1 MDMRKLMRL
10 VEGDSSYQP
19 GLRESVAEWP
29 PTLKDDWAIAEY
41 IEATS
46 SDYVDEEYI
55 REHYRGCHAVLKK
68 VAVTD
73 LEPGDPEHNER
84 SEKKEKKYAKM
95 DLATMPPLVVEDGQI
110 MDGNHRFRVAVAKG
124 ATHVLCYVVECGL
137 EEGRFDDEN
146 TYEYGSNKTAADYA
160 NMIWYHGSE
169 EEFDQFEDGRGRY
182 FGLWFAEN
190 PKLTGYYGANQ
201 YKVRIHMRNPLI
213 VSEEEYTAGKPHGPT
228 HWAKEAANGGHDA
241 VVIQDI
247 IDGDTESTIC
257 GVLDPSIVEILDK
270 DIYVDEDAAF
280 PLRKGVINHA
290 RGNYAAL
297 VAVMDPRD
305 FIRLTTTNQQEY
317 DQIFKDKF
325 AKTVSDYKT
334 GADPEFNK
342 EKYNMPYLIVEYPSG
357 KVIGHEGRHR
367 AAMVAKEGGT
377 RFPCYLKFRTGKSD
391 VMLRYT
397 REKKW
402 DGPEED
408 MEQTFKSY
416 DEMEAFKD
424 ELLRLRDDD
433 DHPYWYSM
441 FQSHRD
447 EGYTMKGSPRSK
459 PENWEYDPWKPE
471 DMPDALHGQY
481 NDAVTVPK
489 SRIRVGVVK
498 GYSHYR

>member
-1 MDMRKLMRL
+1 
-10 VEGDSSYQP
+10 
-19 GLRESVAEWP
+19 
-29 PTLKDDWAIAEY
+29 
-41 IEATS
+41 
-46 SDYVDEEYI
+46 
-55 REHYRGCHAVLKK
+55 
-68 VAVTD
+68 
-73 LEPGDPEHNER
+73 
-84 SEKKEKKYAKM
+84 
-95 DLATMPPLVVEDGQI
+95 
-110 MDGNHRFRVAVAKG
+110 
-124 ATHVLCYVVECGL
+124 
-137 EEGRFDDEN
+137 
-146 TYEYGSNKTAADYA
+146 
-160 NMIWYHGSE
+160 
-169 EEFDQFEDGRGRY
+169 
-182 FGLWFAEN
+182 
-190 PKLTGYYGANQ
+190 
-201 YKVRIHMRNPLI
+201 
-213 VSEEEYTAGKPHGPT
+213 
-228 HWAKEAANGGHDA
+228 
-241 VVIQDI
+241 
-247 IDGDTESTIC
+247 
-257 GVLDPSIVEILDK
+257 
-270 DIYVDEDAAF
+270 
-280 PLRKGVINHA
+280 
-290 RGNYAAL
+290 
-297 VAVMDPRD
+297 
-305 FIRLTTTNQQEY
+305 
-317 DQIFKDKF
+317 
-325 AKTVSDYKT
+325 
-334 GADPEFNK
+334 
-342 EKYNMPYLIVEYPSG
+342 MPYLIVEYPSG